1 MGQITIYL
9 DSNSEK
15 ILRRRAKE
23 KKLSV
28 SKYVSVLIREKNIS
42 EWPEELI
49 DSVGKWS
56 DYPFVAELRTG
67 YGDDIRRDRL

>member
-9 DSNSEK
+9 DGNSEK
-15 ILRRRAKE
+15 ILRRKAKE

-28 SKYVSVLIREKNIS
+28 SKYVSVLVSEKNIS

-49 DSVGKWS
+49 DSIGTWR
-56 DYPFVAELRTG
+56 DFPLVAELRTG
-67 YGDDIRRDRL
+67 YGDDIRRDKL

>member
-15 ILRRRAKE
+15 ILRRSAKQ

-28 SKYVSVLIREKNIS
+28 SKYVRILVREKNIS
-42 EWPEELI
+42 EWPEEII
-49 DSVGKWS
+49 DSVGTWS
-56 DYPFVAELRTG
+56 DYPMVTELRAG
-67 YGDDIRRDRL
+67 YGDDMQRNKL